1 MFCQFHRASTWNLEM
16 IPLVDIFPQLDP
28 YELLWV
34 LLPEVLDSLGPS
46 NESQVEREMFPTVR
60 LNYLGYLIVVDL
72 TQLQCLCCKKIWRLR
87 ETHAK
92 RSFLL
97 CGWVLHF
104 TQVEEPSH
112 RLTFLLLLFVAW
124 DIHGLAMSG
133 GWIISWTLSINS
145 LSSSRLLCCV
155 FSKDPSHLYSLCST
169 TLWCPG
175 FSLCF
180 PCNLALHTL
189 LFQSQFVSQNGRDCL
204 SRGEEL
210 CPGEL
215 FWSDKQTA
223 ADWIGTGLAL
233 LPPGLNWVQEHS
245 HAGMMGLGSRAAPQ
259 SW

>member
-28 YELLWV
+28 YELLWA

-155 FSKDPSHLYSLCST
+155 FSKDPST
-169 TLWCPG
+169 
-175 FSLCF
+175 FIAF
-180 PCNLALHTL
+180 A
-189 LFQSQFVSQNGRDCL
+189 
-204 SRGEEL
+204 
-210 CPGEL
+210 
-215 FWSDKQTA
+215 
-223 ADWIGTGLAL
+223 
-233 LPPGLNWVQEHS
+233 LPPCGALASLSVSPVILLCTHYF
-245 HAGMMGLGSRAAPQ
+245 SRANLFPRMEETAYLEERNFARGSCSGQ
-259 SW
+259 ISRQLLIG